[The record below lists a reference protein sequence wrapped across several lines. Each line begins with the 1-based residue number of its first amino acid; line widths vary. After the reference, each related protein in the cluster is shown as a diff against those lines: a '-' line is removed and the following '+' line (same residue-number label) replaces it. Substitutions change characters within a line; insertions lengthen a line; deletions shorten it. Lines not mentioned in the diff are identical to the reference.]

1 MELLFIAAVTHKWQ
15 LKILSTRSVATC
27 SGSCRVCFTGKTR
40 GAICL
45 ELDELGEMAFL
56 SDQYLRAVFFFAVG
70 GVSAIAVL
78 KIWEN
83 KESLLREIRRQFDL
97 NEARQPEEND
107 ERFN

>member
-1 MELLFIAAVTHKWQ
+1 MEK
-15 LKILSTRSVATC
+15 KYLSTSWGDTC
-27 SGSCRVCFTGKTR
+27 AGACRLCFTGKAR

-45 ELDELGEMAFL
+45 ELNELGEMAFL

-70 GVSAIAVL
+70 GVSAIAIL

-83 KESLLREIRRQFDL
+83 KESLLREIRRQFDS
-97 NEARQPEEND
+97 NEVRQPEEND

>member
-1 MELLFIAAVTHKWQ
+1 M
-15 LKILSTRSVATC
+15 
-27 SGSCRVCFTGKTR
+27 CFTGKAR

-70 GVSAIAVL
+70 IVSAIAIL

-83 KESLLREIRRQFDL
+83 KESVLREIRRQFDS
-97 NEARQPEEND
+97 NKARQPEEND

>member
-1 MELLFIAAVTHKWQ
+1 MY
-15 LKILSTRSVATC
+15 
-27 SGSCRVCFTGKTR
+27 FTGKAR

-70 GVSAIAVL
+70 IVIAIAIL
-78 KIWEN
+78 MIWEN
-83 KESLLREIRRQFDL
+83 EESVLREIRRQFDS

>member
-1 MELLFIAAVTHKWQ
+1 M
-15 LKILSTRSVATC
+15 
-27 SGSCRVCFTGKTR
+27 CFTGKAR

-70 GVSAIAVL
+70 IVSAIAIL

-83 KESLLREIRRQFDL
+83 KESVLREIRTQFDS
-97 NEARQPEEND
+97 NKARQPEEND
-107 ERFN
+107 ERFNWEGKSNFLCVW

>member
-1 MELLFIAAVTHKWQ
+1 MEK
-15 LKILSTRSVATC
+15 KYLSTSWGDTC
-27 SGSCRVCFTGKTR
+27 AGACRLCFTGKAR

-45 ELDELGEMAFL
+45 ELNELGEMAFL

-70 GVSAIAVL
+70 GVSAIAIL
-78 KIWEN
+78 KIWEK
-83 KESLLREIRRQFDL
+83 KESLLREIRRQFDS